1 MKTYFSEKKFVMN
14 AIATHSRYKLGGKKV
29 EKKIPQPKLLTYE
42 DYVKLTPPDNGNFEL
57 LNGQIYFM
65 ASPKPSHQRI
75 SLRLSYFL
83 AAYVIPNNLGEI
95 FPAPM
100 DVVFTEHD
108 TFQPDLLFISKERL
122 NIIGENRIEGS
133 PDLVVEILSPSNDNS
148 EMSYKK
154 HIYEI
159 TGVQEY
165 WLINVEKQTLTLY
178 KQVDNELRWQRDIQK
193 NEVLQSEIIKGVEL
207 ELSKIFE

>member
-1 MKTYFSEKKFVMN
+1 MN
-14 AIATHSRYKLGGKKV
+14 AIATHSRYKLGGKRV
-29 EKKIPQPKLLTYE
+29 EKKIPQPKLLTYQ

-75 SLRLSYFL
+75 SLYLSYFL
-83 AAYVIPNNLGEI
+83 AACVIPNNLGEI

-108 TFQPDLLFISKERL
+108 TFQPDLLFITKERL
-122 NIIGENRIEGS
+122 NIIGENKIEGS
-133 PDLVVEILSPSNDNS
+133 PDLVVEILSPSNDVNDA
-148 EMSYKK
+148 ERRPMSYKK

-159 TGVQEY
+159 TGVKEY
-165 WLINVEKQTLTLY
+165 WLVNVEKQTLTLY
-178 KQVDNELRWQRDIQK
+178 KQVDNELRWQTDNQK
-193 NEVLQSEIIKGVEL
+193 NEVLKSEIIQGFEL
-207 ELSKIFE
+207 ELSKIF

>member
-1 MKTYFSEKKFVMN
+1 MN
-14 AIATHSRYKLGGKKV
+14 AIATHSRYKLGGKEV
-29 EKKIPQPKLLTYE
+29 EKKIPQPKLLTYQ

-83 AAYVIPNNLGEI
+83 AACVIPNNLGEI

-108 TFQPDLLFISKERL
+108 TFQPDLLFITKERL
-122 NIIGENRIEGS
+122 NIIGENKIEGS
-133 PDLVVEILSPSNDNS
+133 PDLVVEILSPSNDVN

-159 TGVQEY
+159 TGVKEY
-165 WLINVEKQTLTLY
+165 WLVNVEKQTLTLY

-193 NEVLQSEIIKGVEL
+193 SEIFKSEIIQGFEL
-207 ELSKIFE
+207 ELNKIF

>member
-1 MKTYFSEKKFVMN
+1 MN

-29 EKKIPQPKLLTYE
+29 EKKIPQPKLLTYL

-83 AAYVIPNNLGEI
+83 AACVIPNNLGEI
-95 FPAPM
+95 FTAPM
-100 DVVFTEHD
+100 DVVFTEYD
-108 TFQPDLLFISKERL
+108 TFQPDLLFITKERL
-122 NIIGENRIEGS
+122 NIIGENKIEGS
-133 PDLVVEILSPSNDNS
+133 PDLVVEILSPSNDAN
-148 EMSYKK
+148 EMSYKR
-154 HIYEI
+154 HIYESK
-159 TGVQEY
+159 GVKEY
-165 WLINVEKQTLTLY
+165 WLINVEKQMLTLY
-178 KQVDNELRWQRDIQK
+178 KQIDNELRWQKDIQK
-193 NEVLQSEIIKGVEL
+193 NEVLKSEIIQGFKL

>member
-1 MKTYFSEKKFVMN
+1 MN

-42 DYVKLTPPDNGNFEL
+42 DYVKLTPADCGNFEL
-57 LNGQIYFM
+57 ISGQIIFKET
-65 ASPKPSHQRI
+65 PNPSHQAI
-75 SLRLSYFL
+75 SGLLIVYLGGF
-83 AAYVIPNNLGEI
+83 IIENNLGELLT
-95 FPAPM
+95 APM

-108 TFQPDLLFISKERL
+108 TFQPDLLFITKESL
-122 NIIGENRIEGS
+122 NIIGENKIEGS
-133 PDLVVEILSPSNDNS
+133 PDLVIEILSPSNDNS

-159 TGVQEY
+159 TGVKEY

-193 NEVLQSEIIKGVEL
+193 SGILKSEIIQGFEL
-207 ELSKIFE
+207 ELNKIFE

>member
-1 MKTYFSEKKFVMN
+1 MN

-65 ASPKPSHQRI
+65 ASPKPSHQEI
-75 SLRLSYFL
+75 SSLLNTY
-83 AAYVIPNNLGEI
+83 LGI
-95 FPAPM
+95 FIITHKLGKLFAAPM

-108 TFQPDLLFISKERL
+108 TFQPDLLFITQERL
-122 NIIGENRIEGS
+122 NIIGENKIEGS

-159 TGVQEY
+159 TGVKEY

-178 KQVDNELRWQRDIQK
+178 KQVDNELRWQRDVQK
-193 NEVLQSEIIKGVEL
+193 NEILTSEIIKGFEL
-207 ELSKIFE
+207 ELNKIFE

>member
-1 MKTYFSEKKFVMN
+1 MN
-14 AIATHSRYKLGGKKV
+14 AIATHSRYRLGGKKV
-29 EKKIPQPKLLTYE
+29 GKKIPQPKLLTYD
-42 DYVKLTPPDNGNFEL
+42 DYVKLTPPDSGNYEL

-75 SLRLSYFL
+75 SSRLNVFL
-83 AAYVIPNNLGEI
+83 GNFIILNNLGEL
-95 FPAPM
+95 FAAPM

-108 TFQPDLLFISKERL
+108 TFQPDLLFITKERL
-122 NIIGENRIEGS
+122 NIIGENKIEGS
-133 PDLVVEILSPSNDNS
+133 PNLVVEILSPSNDNS

-178 KQVDNELRWQRDIQK
+178 KQINNELRWQRDIQK
-193 NEVLQSEIIKGVEL
+193 NEVLQSETIKGFEL

>member
-1 MKTYFSEKKFVMN
+1 MN
-14 AIATHSRYKLGGKKV
+14 AIATHSRYKLGGKRV
-29 EKKIPQPKLLTYE
+29 EKKIPQPKLLTYQ
-42 DYVKLTPPDNGNFEL
+42 DYVKLTQPDNGNFEL

-75 SLRLSYFL
+75 SLHLSYFL
-83 AAYVIPNNLGEI
+83 AACVIPNNLGEI

-108 TFQPDLLFISKERL
+108 TFQPDLLFITKEGL
-122 NIIGENRIEGS
+122 NIIGENKIDGS
-133 PDLVVEILSPSNDNS
+133 PDLVVEILSPSNDVNDA
-148 EMSYKK
+148 ERRPMSYKK

-159 TGVQEY
+159 TGVKEY
-165 WLINVEKQTLTLY
+165 WLVNVEKQTLTLY
-178 KQVDNELRWQRDIQK
+178 KQVANELRWQTDIQK
-193 NEVLQSEIIKGVEL
+193 NEVLKSEIIQGFEL